1 MRKSNGFFLAI
12 AALIM
17 SVVIWGNPVTSL
29 ISAFSPKPI
38 SMPIVDAAA
47 PNIAMVLST
56 DEALMMSHIA
66 ALAQVRYTSEQKAS
80 ARQYIAE
87 QLVSYSLSPVEQSY
101 SPEEVEATT
110 GGTNLIVDLPG
121 SDPTAGTIV
130 LGAHYDTTA
139 ISPGADD
146 NGSAIATLLEAAR
159 LFSDPATPPSPLTL
173 RLAFFDQEERQPDGT
188 GLLGSLA
195 FTQKS
200 ENISD
205 VKGAVILDMVG
216 YACHSEGCQT
226 YPSNIPLQNLPRTGD
241 FLAVL
246 GLNDNSPLLGA
257 FMSSQA
263 AAPTVLT
270 LPIPEATLK
279 LFPDLLRSDHAP
291 FWQQDI
297 PAVFVTDTANFRNP
311 HYHTAED
318 TVDTLDGP
326 FLSGSAQHVVEAI
339 ATLLSSTY

>member
-1 MRKSNGFFLAI
+1 MGKSSGFFLAI

-17 SVVIWGNPVTSL
+17 SAVIWGNPLTSL
-29 ISAFSPKPI
+29 ISAFSPQPI
-38 SMPIVDAAA
+38 AMPTVDAAA
-47 PNIAMVLST
+47 TSAALDLSA
-56 DEALMMSHIA
+56 DEALMMTHIA
-66 ALAQVRYTSEQKAS
+66 ALSQVRFTTEQKAT
-80 ARQYIAE
+80 ARRYIAE
-87 QLVSYSLSPVEQSY
+87 QLISYGLNSVEQSY
-101 SPEEVEATT
+101 SPEEVESTT
-110 GGTNLIVDLPG
+110 GGTNLVVDVPG

-139 ISPGADD
+139 VSPGADD

-159 LFSDPATPPSPLTL
+159 LFSAPSTPPLPLTL
-173 RLAFFDQEERQPDGT
+173 RLVFFDQEERQTDGT

-200 ENISD
+200 ENIAGI
-205 VKGAVILDMVG
+205 KGAVILDMVG
-216 YACHSEGCQT
+216 YACHREGCQT
-226 YPSNIPLQNLPRTGD
+226 YPGNIPLQNLPSTGD

-246 GLNDNSPLLGA
+246 GLSDDSHALGA

-263 AAPTVLT
+263 SEPTVLT

-291 FWQQDI
+291 FWQQGI

-318 TVDTLDGP
+318 MPNTLDVP
-326 FLSGSAQHVVEAI
+326 FLQGSAQHVVNAI
-339 ATLLSSTY
+339 AILLNSTY